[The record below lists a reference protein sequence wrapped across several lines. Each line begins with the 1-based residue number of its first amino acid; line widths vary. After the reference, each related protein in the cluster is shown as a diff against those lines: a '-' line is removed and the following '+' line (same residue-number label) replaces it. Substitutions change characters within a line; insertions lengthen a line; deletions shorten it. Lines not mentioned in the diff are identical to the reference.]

1 MVLVIAALAWTGMRN
16 LQARRAALA
25 ANHVELIPA
34 AKGGADAAV
43 PGAEGSQLQGKQ
55 APPFTLTSTAGKKV
69 SLSDFKGRP
78 VVVNFWATW
87 CGPCKLEMPW
97 FEEFSK
103 KYASDGLVVLGLN
116 QDDGIEPAEVDKA
129 AKHIG
134 VSYPMLMPDKDERT
148 SKAYGGVDYLPET
161 FYVDR
166 AGKVISVTAGA
177 PSKDRMDALIQ
188 TAVNS
193 K

>member
-1 MVLVIAALAWTGMRN
+1 MLTVAGLAWAGVVN
-16 LQARRAALA
+16 LKARRAAVESA
-25 ANHVELIPA
+25 HVELLPA
-34 AKGGADAAV
+34 KAGDAAA
-43 PGAEGSQLQGKQ
+43 PDGEGGQLQGKA
-55 APPFTLTSTAGKKV
+55 APAFTLVSTDGKKV
-69 SLSDFKGRP
+69 SLSDFKGLP

-97 FEEFSK
+97 FEEFGK
-103 KYASDGLVVLGLN
+103 KYAGKGLVGLGLN
-116 QDDGIEPAEVDKA
+116 QDDTLAPAEGARA

-134 VSYPMLMPDKDERT
+134 VSYPVLMADKDERT

-166 AGKVISVTAGA
+166 SGKVTAVSAGA
-177 PSKDRMDALIQ
+177 PSKDRMEALIQ
-188 TAVNS
+188 IALTG